1 MRLRYSVA
9 SSSLPSGTE
18 RNGADDYEDKGRG
31 GEDQRRRD
39 RVQIIWRA
47 VMHRASIGLSS

>member
-1 MRLRYSVA
+1 MRLRYPVA